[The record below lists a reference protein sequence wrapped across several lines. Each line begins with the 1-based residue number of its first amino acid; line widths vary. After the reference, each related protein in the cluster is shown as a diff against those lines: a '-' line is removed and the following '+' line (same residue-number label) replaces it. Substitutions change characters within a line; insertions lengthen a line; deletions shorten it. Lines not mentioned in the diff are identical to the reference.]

1 MFYSDCI
8 ENIWR
13 TSMLTQGQHKTLEFI
28 RQYIAREGLAPT
40 LSEIAIGLGISSK
53 GSVHKQVQALAEAG
67 YIELLAGRKRG
78 IKIIEEQEENSLPL
92 LGYIAAG
99 QPIEAIPGQ
108 DKLDLSPIM
117 GTDRYALVV
126 KGDSMMGMGILDGDT
141 VIIKPCDTA
150 RDGDVVVALIDD
162 ADATLKRLR
171 HIDNGSIELIPE
183 HMTMQPMVYSAERV
197 RIQGVLAGQLRFY
210 L

>member
-1 MFYSDCI
+1 
-8 ENIWR
+8 
-13 TSMLTQGQHKTLEFI
+13 MLTQGQHKTLEFI

>member
-1 MFYSDCI
+1 
-8 ENIWR
+8 
-13 TSMLTQGQHKTLEFI
+13 MLTSGQHKTLDFI
-28 RQYIAREGLAPT
+28 RQYIVREGFAPT
-40 LSEIAIGLGISSK
+40 LTEIAQGMGISSK
-53 GSVHKQVQALAEAG
+53 GSMHRQVQALAEAG

-78 IKIIEEQEENSLPL
+78 IRLTEELQESATSLPL
-92 LGYIAAG
+92 IGQIAAG
-99 QPIEAIPGQ
+99 QPIEAIAGQ

-126 KGDSMMGMGILDGDT
+126 KGDSMMDMGILDGDT

-150 RDGDVVVALIDD
+150 NEGDVVVALIDESE
-162 ADATLKRLR
+162 ATLKRL
-171 HIDNGSIELIPE
+171 HYIDNETLELIPE
-183 HMTMQPMVYSAERV
+183 NQNMQPMHYQSERV

>member
-1 MFYSDCI
+1 
-8 ENIWR
+8 
-13 TSMLTQGQHKTLEFI
+13 MLTSGQHKTLDFI
-28 RQYIAREGLAPT
+28 RQYIVREGFAPT
-40 LSEIAIGLGISSK
+40 LTEIAQGLGISSK
-53 GSVHKQVQALAEAG
+53 GSMHRQVQALAEAG

-78 IKIIEEQEENSLPL
+78 IRLTEELQESATSLPL
-92 LGYIAAG
+92 IGQIAAG
-99 QPIEAIPGQ
+99 QPIEAIAGQ

-126 KGDSMMGMGILDGDT
+126 KGDSMMDIGILDGDT

-150 RDGDVVVALIDD
+150 NEGDVVVALIDESE
-162 ADATLKRLR
+162 ATLKRL
-171 HIDNGSIELIPE
+171 HYIDNETLELIPE
-183 HMTMQPMVYSAERV
+183 NQNMQPMHYQSERV

>member
-1 MFYSDCI
+1 MFYSDYI

>member
-1 MFYSDCI
+1 
-8 ENIWR
+8 
-13 TSMLTQGQHKTLEFI
+13 MLTQGQHKTLGFI
-28 RQYIAREGLAPT
+28 RQYIAREGFAPT
-40 LSEIAIGLGISSK
+40 LSEIAIGLGMSSK
-53 GSVHKQVQALAEAG
+53 GSVHKQVQALAEGG

-78 IKIIEEQEENSLPL
+78 IQLIDEPEEADNSLPL
-92 LGYIAAG
+92 MGYIAAG

-126 KGDSMMGMGILDGDT
+126 KGDSMMGIGILDGDT

-150 RDGDVVVALIDD
+150 RDGEVVVALIDD
-162 ADATLKRLR
+162 SEATLKRLR
-171 HIDNGSIELIPE
+171 HIDNETIELIPE
-183 HMTMQPMVYSAERV
+183 HMTMQPMRYQADRV

-210 L
+210 M

>member
-1 MFYSDCI
+1 
-8 ENIWR
+8 
-13 TSMLTQGQHKTLEFI
+13 MLTSGQHKTLDFI
-28 RQYIAREGLAPT
+28 RQYIAREGFAPT
-40 LSEIAIGLGISSK
+40 LTEIAVGLGGSSK
-53 GSVHKQVQALAEAG
+53 GSVHKQVQALAQAG
-67 YIELLAGRKRG
+67 HIELLPGRKRG
-78 IKIIEEQEENSLPL
+78 IQLTAELQQSANTLPL
-92 LGYIAAG
+92 IGCIAAG

-150 RDGDVVVALIDD
+150 RDGEVVVALIDESE
-162 ADATLKRLR
+162 ATLKRLR
-171 HIDNGSIELIPE
+171 HIDNETVELVPE
-183 HMTMQPMVYSAERV
+183 HMTMQPMRYQANRV

>member
-1 MFYSDCI
+1 
-8 ENIWR
+8 
-13 TSMLTQGQHKTLEFI
+13 MLTQGQHKTLDFI

-40 LSEIAIGLGISSK
+40 LSEIAIGLGVSSK

-78 IKIIEEQEENSLPL
+78 IKIIEERDEESSLPL

-150 RDGDVVVALIDD
+150 RDGEVVVALIDD
-162 ADATLKRLR
+162 EEATLKRLR
-171 HIDNGSIELIPE
+171 HIDNETIELIPE

-210 L
+210 M